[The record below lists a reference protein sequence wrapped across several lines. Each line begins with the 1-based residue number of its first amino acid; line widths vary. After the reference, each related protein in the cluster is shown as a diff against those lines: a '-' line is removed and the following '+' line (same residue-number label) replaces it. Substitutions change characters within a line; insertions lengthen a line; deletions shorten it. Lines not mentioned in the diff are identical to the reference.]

1 MLLPLLVDQL
11 KLLRKHSFVEILD
24 LLLYLPLGILLLLL
38 ATEPFL
44 FLLLQRLKSRN
55 LVRFISLLRV
65 VRLHLFLEIIKL
77 ELRLNL
83 HNGCGR
89 IHLLSLPVEWLHIRI
104 YILRV
109 YLIKQNC
116 WHSFLLFALSYF
128 ALGR

>member
-11 KLLRKHSFVEILD
+11 KLLRKHSFVEILN
-24 LLLYLPLGILLLLL
+24 LLLYLPLGILFLLL

-65 VRLHLFLEIIKL
+65 VRLHLLLEIIKL

-83 HNGCGR
+83 HNVCGR

-104 YILRV
+104 YVLRV
-109 YLIKQNC
+109 YLI
-116 WHSFLLFALSYF
+116 
-128 ALGR
+128 